1 MSSSFSTKCLS
12 FDTLKL
18 STRCGLRP
26 CACQMRRTLAALTP
40 AAAAILRV
48 LQCVALSG
56 RCCVVSVT
64 MLLTLRA
71 EIFGLRPGRV

>member
-1 MSSSFSTKCLS
+1 
-12 FDTLKL
+12 
-18 STRCGLRP
+18 
-26 CACQMRRTLAALTP
+26 MRRTLAALTP